1 MDGEASVQESAVLLL
16 QILRQHFLD
25 DMFSSSGASLSD
37 TNLAKSLEAVCKL
50 DDDSNGCPRPF
61 AMNQGTISRQLSKAY
76 PQLTMPIFSG
86 IPPVAL
92 VHSQAGVLEVCS
104 RMESARP
111 IRQASMLSFLLQ
123 WVGENLRYRVTTS

>member
-1 MDGEASVQESAVLLL
+1 MDGEAAVQESAVLLL

-50 DDDSNGCPRPF
+50 EDDSVCLRPF
-61 AMNQGTISRQLSKAY
+61 AVNQGTISRQLSKAY

-86 IPPVAL
+86 I
-92 VHSQAGVLEVCS
+92 
-104 RMESARP
+104 
-111 IRQASMLSFLLQ
+111 SFRRA
-123 WVGENLRYRVTTS
+123 VV